1 MRGGVIKHR
10 TDATRPR
17 IPPFEAIEAL
27 VRRLIPSGGYAGN
40 VITLM
45 TGTTI
50 AQAIPIAL
58 SPILTR
64 LYSPEDFGVFALYL
78 AICGMISM
86 VASGR
91 YELAIMLPEDDAEA
105 INIVALAIGLA
116 ALVSGVLFVLVVI
129 FHERIVA
136 LLGNADIGNWL
147 YAIPLS
153 ILLTGAWQALNYWA
167 NRKSRYRRMSAS
179 RIVQSLGAGGAQL
192 GGGWASTGPAGL
204 IAGSLAGQLLA
215 VMQLAR
221 QTLAGERHLI
231 RRIHRG
237 TCRAMARRYVN
248 HPKYLVVSHG
258 ISSTYAQIPVFF
270 ISKFYSLAGT
280 GHFSLAAKMVE
291 LPSSLI
297 AASIGDVFRQR
308 AAEDFRKHGKF
319 NRVLEMTL
327 ARTALLG
334 LPFFLCFFFLAD
346 EIFAF
351 VFGENWRVAGDYAR
365 ILAVSSYFGFVFTPI
380 DKGALIREKHRY
392 ILNWHLFRLI
402 AFVLTGIVSWTL
414 SLELTDF
421 LIGITACNVFF
432 YSLDGF
438 FEYRFSKGW

>member
-1 MRGGVIKHR
+1 
-10 TDATRPR
+10 
-17 IPPFEAIEAL
+17 
-27 VRRLIPSGGYAGN
+27 
-40 VITLM
+40 M

-64 LYSPEDFGVFALYL
+64 LYTPDDFGVFALFL

-91 YELAIMLPEDDAEA
+91 YELAVMLPEEDADA
-105 INIVALAIGLA
+105 INIVALALGLA
-116 ALVSGVLFVLVVI
+116 TLVSAVLLVLVAV
-129 FHERIVA
+129 FHTQIVT
-136 LLGNADIGNWL
+136 LLGNAEIGNWL
-147 YAIPLS
+147 YFIPLS
-153 ILLTGAWQALNYWA
+153 ILLTAAWQSLNYWA

-179 RIVQSLGAGGAQL
+179 RIVQSLGTGSAQLAGGW
-192 GGGWASTGPAGL
+192 GGAGPAGL
-204 IAGSLAGQLLA
+204 IAGSIAGQVLIVA
-215 VMQLAR
+215 QLAW
-221 QTLAGERHLI
+221 QTLAGERDVFRSI
-231 RRIHRG
+231 NAKS
-237 TCRAMARRYVN
+237 CRTMARRYVN

-270 ISKFYSLAGT
+270 ISKFHSLAGT
-280 GHFSLAAKMVE
+280 GYFSLAAKMVE
-291 LPSSLI
+291 LPTSLV
-297 AASIGDVFRQR
+297 AAAIGDVFRQR
-308 AAEDFRKHGKF
+308 ATEDFRKHGKF
-319 NRVLEMTL
+319 NRVFEMTL

-334 LPFFLCFFFLAD
+334 LPFFLCFFFLAN
-346 EIFAF
+346 EIFAV

-365 ILAVSSYFGFVFTPI
+365 ILAVSSYFGFVFTPV

-402 AFVLTGIVSWTL
+402 AFMITGIVSWAL
-414 SLELTDF
+414 SLELTEF

-432 YSLDGF
+432 YTLDGF